1 MSTCLQCCHHLFH
14 DRLHDAPM
22 CRSAPIIIRTQDT
35 STRKT
40 TTPLRFGTHQVH
52 RLSLTS
58 THRSPHL
65 EALDPG
71 RGHLRLLLPH
81 GWLVCIQPANVN
93 RHFQFGNDD
102 GRMTD
107 WATANLRAPA
117 QAVSL
122 LALLSTL
129 SINNSNQD

>member
-1 MSTCLQCCHHLFH
+1 MCQPVCNAAISLFN
-14 DRLHDAPM
+14 DVPM
-22 CRSAPIIIRTQDT
+22 CRCVPPKIRTQD
-35 STRKT
+35 TRKT
-40 TTPLRFGTHQVH
+40 TTPLRLCTHQVH